1 MGNDS
6 QSLDRP
12 KPTLPWRQAHT
23 RLAEPAGWAM
33 GARGLRWPHAL
44 RLPLGHAIL
53 ALLAGLGLLS
63 AFHQV
68 VLGAVQQGELRRKTA
83 AMQAETAW
91 RCNFL
96 SGTRSREL
104 CLAQLHTTPPLR
116 DGVSEANVA
125 SARH

>member
-12 KPTLPWRQAHT
+12 KPTLPWRQAHF
-23 RLAEPAGWAM
+23 RLAEPAGWA
-33 GARGLRWPHAL
+33 ARGLRWPNAR

-91 RCNFL
+91 RCNVL
-96 SGTRSREL
+96 SGTRSREI
-104 CLAQLHTTPPLR
+104 CLAQLHATPPLR